1 MQPLQSENSP
11 AQFWD
16 AVERF
21 QGSHLN
27 TSPNKEAGL
36 KGLKTIRRILE
47 PHWVISSIR
56 HPLWNN
62 FWVAYERNYL
72 WFFQCAKILEEATKV
87 PGSEQVI
94 PRLGIPEEYA
104 NAFSEL
110 DFALRFDLSGIPC
123 RFVPRASTPTP
134 DLMIEH
140 GNKKTLIEITSL
152 NSSEQDRI
160 ELETMNWLLYQQS
173 RYHCYGGGSLYL
185 DDPNPSDLSEQ
196 IRQTAEDAFR
206 EALDSNGLSHRN
218 IRGVFDFYVAPHARA
233 DLVPEKWRGHFQVS
247 SRTPLP
253 VKDKLARKIDCKT
266 DRQLNS
272 DEASILAI
280 YDRIISS
287 EVFTQLSKDHD
298 LAVKVAT
305 LPNLAAVVLIH
316 TITHPFAVNNI
327 EPKTETEW
335 DLVSISHKLPNGEA
349 EEILTWEN
357 SEEKGHSDTIRLLNE
372 CLTGFPLNLARLFE
386 R

>member
-1 MQPLQSENSP
+1 M
-11 AQFWD
+11 
-16 AVERF
+16 
-21 QGSHLN
+21 
-27 TSPNKEAGL
+27 
-36 KGLKTIRRILE
+36 
-47 PHWVISSIR
+47 
-56 HPLWNN
+56 
-62 FWVAYERNYL
+62 
-72 WFFQCAKILEEATKV
+72 
-87 PGSEQVI
+87 
-94 PRLGIPEEYA
+94 
-104 NAFSEL
+104 
-110 DFALRFDLSGIPC
+110 
-123 RFVPRASTPTP
+123 
-134 DLMIEH
+134 
-140 GNKKTLIEITSL
+140 
-152 NSSEQDRI
+152 
-160 ELETMNWLLYQQS
+160 
-173 RYHCYGGGSLYL
+173 

-196 IRQTAEDAFR
+196 VRQTAEDAFR

-233 DLVPEKWRGHFQVS
+233 NLVPEKWRGHFQVS

-253 VKDKLARKIDCKT
+253 VKDKLARKIDSKT

-272 DEASILAI
+272 DESSILAI

-287 EVFTQLSKDHD
+287 EAFKQLSKDHD

-305 LPNLAAVVLIH
+305 LQNLAAVVLIR

-335 DLVSISHKLPNGEA
+335 DLMAISHKLPNGEA

-357 SEEKGHSDTIRLLNE
+357 SEEKGHSDTIRMLNE